1 MCVLMLG
8 EGLLVK
14 IQRRRELRDAESK
27 WRGEMQRAAADF
39 VFRNATLG
47 LGLKNILFIHVFFLS
62 VGLVE
67 PVRFDSIQLVL
78 DFGNRNRTETFL

>member
-47 LGLKNILFIHVFFLS
+47 LGLKKSYLYMFFFKCWP
-62 VGLVE
+62 G
-67 PVRFDSIQLVL
+67 
-78 DFGNRNRTETFL
+78 

>member
-1 MCVLMLG
+1 VCVPLLG

-47 LGLKNILFIHVFFLS
+47 LGLKKSYLYMFFFKCWP
-62 VGLVE
+62 G
-67 PVRFDSIQLVL
+67 
-78 DFGNRNRTETFL
+78 

>member
-1 MCVLMLG
+1 VPVFG

-14 IQRRRELRDAESK
+14 IQRRRKLRDAESK

-47 LGLKNILFIHVFFLS
+47 LGLKKSYLYMFFFKCWP
-62 VGLVE
+62 G
-67 PVRFDSIQLVL
+67 
-78 DFGNRNRTETFL
+78 

>member
-1 MCVLMLG
+1 MCVPLLG

-67 PVRFDSIQLVL
+67 PVRFGLIQLVL
-78 DFGNRNRTETFL
+78 DFGNRNRTGTFL